1 MLGEARVWTWDIPV
15 TYGDGEGS
23 KLFIEDFFV
32 KIPSLGTKF
41 SVRTHYSRAA
51 MGQNCSLFDKSMK
64 LCRIISIT
72 QTNSFRYGAQL
83 NWSQELTTAHVIKYP
98 TWKRGCGQKSFLN
111 PYLLVNS
118 NKKMFYYRSWKHLL
132 CSDGLTGVMWPPP
145 VN

>member
-1 MLGEARVWTWDIPV
+1 M

-64 LCRIISIT
+64 LFRIVKVSLRGTVLDMEHDILWLQFKSP
-72 QTNSFRYGAQL
+72 N
-83 NWSQELTTAHVIKYP
+83 NELIE
-98 TWKRGCGQKSFLN
+98 
-111 PYLLVNS
+111 
-118 NKKMFYYRSWKHLL
+118 
-132 CSDGLTGVMWPPP
+132 
-145 VN
+145 